1 MDDFHTGAIFWV
13 WVLAFTVP
21 ALVVLLVLCVGC
33 RDPELDMPQID
44 DYAYKPSS
52 SGHLETFRVLRRNP
66 SPPRPAVQ
74 FQPDLQRCPPR
85 NPPRPAALFSKAE
98 EDNESIPSYEN
109 EEQPCATDN
118 DKNYIEVLP
127 DAPFMEQGDRDGVS
141 TGSIGDQYENMPESA
156 ASSRHSLGEYVNVL
170 EPDAAIL
177 DICIGGNSDP
187 ESEDDIPDYENI
199 ICPRLKS

>member
-44 DYAYKPSS
+44 DYAYK
-52 SGHLETFRVLRRNP
+52 
-66 SPPRPAVQ
+66 
-74 FQPDLQRCPPR
+74 CPPR

-177 DICIGGNSDP
+177 DICIAGGNSDP